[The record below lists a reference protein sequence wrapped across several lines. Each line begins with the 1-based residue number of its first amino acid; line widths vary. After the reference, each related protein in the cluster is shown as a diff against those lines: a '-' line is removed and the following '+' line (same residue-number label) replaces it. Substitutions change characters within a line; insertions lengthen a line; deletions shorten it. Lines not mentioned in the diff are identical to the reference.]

1 MPCNECGSTKSV
13 VENNYVTCTNCGLES
28 TYEPKYIRGYATPFY
43 PIRKQYYSRIKR
55 FSKKLRSM
63 CCDVIGE
70 NTELI
75 LQVYGL
81 LEFCW
86 NMSQNKKRKYFFSQK
101 VVLFFILGFIGVD
114 LKVPVLKNQL
124 RTQQQLERMAEILKL
139 PGQ

>member
-1 MPCNECGSTKSV
+1 
-13 VENNYVTCTNCGLES
+13 
-28 TYEPKYIRGYATPFY
+28 
-43 PIRKQYYSRIKR
+43 
-55 FSKKLRSM
+55 M